1 MDRAAPVA
9 ERAGPLAHLA
19 DAALVAAV
27 VDRQTPALAEVYRR
41 HGGAVWGLARR
52 VCQDTHLAE
61 DVCQTVFVDL
71 WSRPERYAA
80 ERGSLRAWLMTQ
92 AHGRAV
98 DLVRAEAARRRRQE
112 REAAQAPPTVELDT
126 GIYVRELADGV
137 RRAVGDLPD
146 VERDPIL
153 LAYFGGHTYKE
164 AAAMLGQPEGTVKS
178 RIRAGLGRL
187 RQSLE
192 AQGVTA

>member
-1 MDRAAPVA
+1 VREHPGPPAAPPA
-9 ERAGPLAHLA
+9 DLD

-27 VDRQTPALAEVYRR
+27 VARQRDALAEAYRR

-52 VCQDTHLAE
+52 VCRDTHLAE

-80 ERGSLRAWLMTQ
+80 ERGSLRAWLLTQ

-98 DLVRAEAARRRRQE
+98 DLVRAEAARRRRQD
-112 REAAQAPPTVELDT
+112 REAAEAPPAVELDT
-126 GIYVRELADGV
+126 GIYVQELAAGV
-137 RRAVGDLPD
+137 RRAVGELPAA
-146 VERDPIL
+146 ERDPIL

-164 AAAMLGQPEGTVKS
+164 AAAMLRQPEGTVKS
-178 RIRAGLGRL
+178 RIRAGLSRL

>member
-1 MDRAAPVA
+1 VVELPRRLEQLDD
-9 ERAGPLAHLA
+9 GT
-19 DAALVAAV
+19 LVTAV
-27 VDRQTPALAEVYRR
+27 VDHHKPALAEAYRR
-41 HGGAVWGLARR
+41 HGGAVWGLAKR
-52 VCQDTHLAE
+52 VCRDTHLAE

-71 WSRPERYAA
+71 WSRPERYAP
-80 ERGSLRAWLMTQ
+80 EKGTLRAWLLTQ
-92 AHGRAV
+92 AHARAV
-98 DLVRAEAARRRRQE
+98 DLVRSESARRRRHE
-112 REAAQAPPTVELDT
+112 REAAEAPPTVELDT

-137 RRAVGDLPD
+137 RKAVGELPD

-153 LAYFGGHTYKE
+153 LAYFGGHTYRE

-178 RIRAGLGRL
+178 RIRAGLSRL

>member
-1 MDRAAPVA
+1 MREPAGPPAAPPA
-9 ERAGPLAHLA
+9 DLD

-27 VDRQTPALAEVYRR
+27 VARQRDALAEAYRR
-41 HGGAVWGLARR
+41 HGGAVWALARR
-52 VCQDTHLAE
+52 VCRDTHLAE

-80 ERGSLRAWLMTQ
+80 GRGSLRAWLLTQ

-112 REAAQAPPTVELDT
+112 REAAEAPPAVELDT
-126 GIYVRELADGV
+126 GIYVRELAAGV
-137 RRAVGDLPD
+137 RRAVDELPKA
-146 VERDPIL
+146 ERDPIL
-153 LAYFGGHTYKE
+153 LAYFGGHTYRE